1 LTTRKFCVILFARG
15 AGTPPNLRTFLSP
28 YPNRPATNN
37 WRSRIGEVEL
47 EK

>member
-15 AGTPPNLRTFLSP
+15 TGTPPNLGTFLNP
-28 YPNRPATNN
+28 YPNRHATNN
-37 WRSRIGEVEL
+37 WGSRIGEVGL